1 MSVSLNTMKHI
12 WLFNRIVATTYSLLR
27 TYDTYGTFKGT
38 AIRTMYIIRCAGG
51 EKGVYYNLI
60 LHIV

>member
-38 AIRTMYIIRCAGG
+38 AIRTLSGALVVKTECII
-51 EKGVYYNLI
+51 I
-60 LHIV
+60 